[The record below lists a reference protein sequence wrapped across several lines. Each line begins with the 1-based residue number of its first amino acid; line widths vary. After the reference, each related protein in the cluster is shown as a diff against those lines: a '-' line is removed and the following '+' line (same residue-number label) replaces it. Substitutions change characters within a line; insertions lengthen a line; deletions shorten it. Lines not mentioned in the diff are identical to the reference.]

1 MKQYGFRDIR
11 NIALAGHGGSG
22 KTSFAE
28 ALLFKSGSIDRLG
41 KILDGNTT
49 CDYDPEE
56 VRRKTTINTTTAY
69 LEWKDVKINIVD
81 TPGSFD
87 FAGGM
92 QEGISACESV
102 VITLSGKSGVTVGAV
117 KAYETANEQNK
128 AKMLVITKLDEEHAD
143 FYSVF
148 ESAKANFGPSVC
160 PVVVP
165 HIKDDKIDCYVNL
178 IEMKA
183 YTYDDKGNPT
193 VTDMPESHHRLDGLI
208 TAISE
213 AVAETDEELF
223 DKYFS
228 GEKFTEEELIR
239 GLHSGIKHGQ
249 ITPVIGCSSFS
260 LAAIDM
266 ALKSISYLLP
276 SPDEVKPPVATDADG
291 NAVVIECDEK
301 APLAAFIF
309 KTIADPFVGKMS
321 FVKVLSGELDD
332 NSEPINAST
341 GATERIGK
349 IVALKGKKQSDIKK
363 ITAGD
368 IAVIT
373 KINANTTDTLCAPS
387 RVVKVST
394 QEFAKPCY
402 FRTIVAKGKGDE
414 GKISQGIQRLLEED
428 LTLSYEVS
436 TETNEQILGGLGEQ
450 HLDVAAAKLKS
461 KFGVEIDLLA
471 PKIAYRETIRH
482 KVKVEGK
489 HKKQTGGHGQYG
501 HVWIEFEPHDGEE
514 LIFEEKVFGGS
525 VPKNFFPA
533 VEKGLQDSAK
543 KGVLAGFPVVGL
555 KATLLDGSYHPV
567 DSSEMAFKMAASIAY
582 REGMKKATP
591 WILEPIGKLKVIV
604 SDVNTGDM
612 MGDLNKRRGR
622 VVGMNPYK
630 NNLTEIEA
638 DVPIAEMQ
646 DFAMAVRQMTQ
657 GMGSFTLEFDR
668 YEMLPANLQEE
679 LISQVSDQ

>member
-1 MKQYGFRDIR
+1 
-11 NIALAGHGGSG
+11 
-22 KTSFAE
+22 
-28 ALLFKSGSIDRLG
+28 
-41 KILDGNTT
+41 
-49 CDYDPEE
+49 
-56 VRRKTTINTTTAY
+56 
-69 LEWKDVKINIVD
+69 
-81 TPGSFD
+81 
-87 FAGGM
+87 
-92 QEGISACESV
+92 
-102 VITLSGKSGVTVGAV
+102 
-117 KAYETANEQNK
+117 
-128 AKMLVITKLDEEHAD
+128 
-143 FYSVF
+143 
-148 ESAKANFGPSVC
+148 
-160 PVVVP
+160 
-165 HIKDDKIDCYVNL
+165 
-178 IEMKA
+178 
-183 YTYDDKGNPT
+183 
-193 VTDMPESHHRLDGLI
+193 
-208 TAISE
+208 
-213 AVAETDEELF
+213 
-223 DKYFS
+223 
-228 GEKFTEEELIR
+228 
-239 GLHSGIKHGQ
+239 
-249 ITPVIGCSSFS
+249 
-260 LAAIDM
+260 
-266 ALKSISYLLP
+266 
-276 SPDEVKPPVATDADG
+276 
-291 NAVVIECDEK
+291 
-301 APLAAFIF
+301 
-309 KTIADPFVGKMS
+309 
-321 FVKVLSGELDD
+321 
-332 NSEPINAST
+332 
-341 GATERIGK
+341 
-349 IVALKGKKQSDIKK
+349 
-363 ITAGD
+363 
-368 IAVIT
+368 
-373 KINANTTDTLCAPS
+373 
-387 RVVKVST
+387 
-394 QEFAKPCY
+394 
-402 FRTIVAKGKGDE
+402 
-414 GKISQGIQRLLEED
+414 
-428 LTLSYEVS
+428 VS

-471 PKIAYRETIRH
+471 PKIAYRETIRN